1 MSFERIRRL
10 RVSLDKIFNTEE
22 AHKEIKKQ
30 EPVIINNKEI
40 PPGLIEPKLISY
52 YADFDTNKYYEGFAK
67 TLIQKCQSFGLDYD
81 ISELESRGNYG
92 VNCLMKPEFI
102 LKKITEY
109 KKPIIWMDCDTDFR
123 EPFEHFNNVAE
134 DIGMATHSGELN
146 GIKASPLY
154 FNYTKGAFRIIR
166 EWVVHCRACYDKG
179 ITELDHDAL
188 KHYVLDTLQ
197 GTYSTYLL
205 SDNWNDFVHGRYI
218 WNGNSRVDGKVQIHR
233 KVGVSDE
240 IRRAYSQDVRTIKIL
255 FESESPKIF
264 KSALNFLEG
273 FSNRFRINFIFS
285 DSLLEASLDN
295 KDFSRLEIESGGLV
309 YFNDLNFE
317 STRVGKS
324 DILIG
329 VKGVNGIEKEWDL
342 KINQTV
348 DGEEN
353 PLYSLNFDDDGKGQI
368 RIKTYKKLWI

>member
-1 MSFERIRRL
+1 MSFEKIRRL
-10 RVSLDKIFNTEE
+10 RVLLDKTFNTDS
-22 AHKEIKKQ
+22 AVKEIKKQ
-30 EPVIINNKEI
+30 EPVVINNKDI
-40 PPGLIEPKLISY
+40 PMGLISPKLISY
-52 YADFDTNKYYEGFAK
+52 YADFDTNKYYEGFAN
-67 TLIQKCQSFGLDYD
+67 TLIERFKLFGLNYD
-81 ISELESRGNYG
+81 VSELESRGDYG

-109 KKPIIWMDCDTDFR
+109 KSPLIWVDCDTDFR
-123 EPFEHFNNVAE
+123 EPFDHFNNIKE

-166 EWVVHCRACYDKG
+166 EWVVHCRACYDNR

-188 KHYVLDTLQ
+188 KHYVLDVLR

-205 SDNWNDFVHGRYI
+205 TDNWNDFVNGRYI
-218 WNGNSRVDGKVQIHR
+218 WNGNSKVEGKIQIHR

-240 IRRAYSQDVRTIKIL
+240 TRRAYSQDVKFFKII
-255 FESESPKIF
+255 FESKDPEVF
-264 KSALNFLEG
+264 KSALSFLDG

-285 DSLLEASLDN
+285 ETLLDESVGN
-295 KDFSRLEIESGGLV
+295 EDFTRLEIESGGLV
-309 YFNDLNFE
+309 YFNELNFD
-317 STRVGKS
+317 STPVGKRE
-324 DILIG
+324 IVIE
-329 VKGVNGIEKEWDL
+329 VKNVKSIENEWDL
-342 KINQTV
+342 KINSTV

-353 PLYSLNFDDDGKGQI
+353 PLYSLNFDDGGKGGI